1 MPLCWFHRIHSAPA
15 LGCGSRARQSLP
27 AFSEPL
33 QILWDGDVAWRHA
46 VFGLETGI
54 VVGVTACVL
63 CGKAGNAPCL
73 KCIQSRRPASARAG
87 YSLQRDFVHYLTPV
101 FPDRSLP
108 SAETGAVYWGQ
119 LHSSVMGAGMSPA
132 PVPMAAPLSRNSS
145 KASSKLIHSP
155 LCIPFLPLKH
165 LYVQKAP

>member
-1 MPLCWFHRIHSAPA
+1 M
-15 LGCGSRARQSLP
+15 
-27 AFSEPL
+27 
-33 QILWDGDVAWRHA
+33 
-46 VFGLETGI
+46 ETCS
-54 VVGVTACVL
+54 VW
-63 CGKAGNAPCL
+63 AGNWHRGWGHCL
-73 KCIQSRRPASARAG
+73 CALREGRECTVPEMHPEPASARAG

-165 LYVQKAP
+165 PYVQKAP